1 MILGSVYEPAFS
13 LADILFLA
21 SFAGNAINNVRAL
34 TGHIAFRCVLPL
46 CDTRCDLF
54 ASVDVCAISAM
65 DCCAYIGCVAPYGCI
80 NLRPWDLKNTGERL
94 IALLNQCRRAIL
106 PVNVA
111 IPLTAPSREDIMY
124 QGPGGCIVGKYNVT
138 KKRLST
144 ERGFSMIVW
153 KAADNC
159 DVTMVATLR
168 LRDMTI
174 QHVGHQGARLAA
186 SSQGSVFSL
195 PW

>member
-1 MILGSVYEPAFS
+1 MLPSGVPLQTLGFEKY
-13 LADILFLA
+13 
-21 SFAGNAINNVRAL
+21 
-34 TGHIAFRCVLPL
+34 
-46 CDTRCDLF
+46 
-54 ASVDVCAISAM
+54 
-65 DCCAYIGCVAPYGCI
+65 
-80 NLRPWDLKNTGERL
+80 
-94 IALLNQCRRAIL
+94 RRAINRS
-106 PVNVA
+106 PQSMQESDFASECSNSTDRPFQRRYNV
-111 IPLTAPSREDIMY
+111 SS

-144 ERGFSMIVW
+144 ERGFSAIVW

-186 SSQGSVFSL
+186 SRGVYFRSPGKLFRRAMARESDRAPQNRRSALV
-195 PW
+195 

>member
-1 MILGSVYEPAFS
+1 M
-13 LADILFLA
+13 
-21 SFAGNAINNVRAL
+21 
-34 TGHIAFRCVLPL
+34 
-46 CDTRCDLF
+46 
-54 ASVDVCAISAM
+54 
-65 DCCAYIGCVAPYGCI
+65 
-80 NLRPWDLKNTGERL
+80 
-94 IALLNQCRRAIL
+94 
-106 PVNVA
+106 NVA

-186 SSQGSVFSL
+186 SRGVYFRSPGKLFRRAMARESDRAPQNLRSVYWHQMSSAGL
-195 PW
+195 VICRSCHPQVIRRLCHPQVMSSHV